1 MVLVPVNFVP
11 LAFLDQPGA
20 WLVTSLAI
28 GGIAPNIVIMFAK
41 RGFPSIMAIPH
52 LIFWLPL
59 IAVLGWLIT
68 RGQGSDAWLSVLWLL
83 LVIDVISLGF
93 VTRDFRH
100 WMLGVHSR

>member
-1 MVLVPVNFVP
+1 MTV
-11 LAFLDQPGA
+11 G
-20 WLVTSLAI
+20 
-28 GGIAPNIVIMFAK
+28 M
-41 RGFPSIMAIPH
+41 
-52 LIFWLPL
+52 IFWLPL